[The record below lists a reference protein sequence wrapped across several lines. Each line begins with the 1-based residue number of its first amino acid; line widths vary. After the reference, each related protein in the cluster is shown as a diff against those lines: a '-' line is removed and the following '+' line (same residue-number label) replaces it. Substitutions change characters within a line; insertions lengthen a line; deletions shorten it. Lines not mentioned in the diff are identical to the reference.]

1 MAEKKKSPSTARP
14 RTITPAPAASSG
26 VAAPVVS
33 HAVASPA
40 VTPPAV
46 APPVAPAVVAPVA
59 PAVVAPAAALV
70 TLAGLEVDERPM
82 IHMPA
87 PPATVPH
94 DAIARRAQEI
104 HNTRGGT
111 AFDNWIEAERE
122 LGAR

>member
-14 RTITPAPAASSG
+14 RTIKPEPAASSG
-26 VAAPVVS
+26 VATPVVS
-33 HAVASPA
+33 HAVAAPV
-40 VTPPAV
+40 VTPPTVV
-46 APPVAPAVVAPVA
+46 APSAPVVAPVA
-59 PAVVAPAAALV
+59 PVVAATPAALV
-70 TLAGLEVDERPM
+70 SLAGLEVDERPT

-87 PPATVPH
+87 PPAPVPH

-122 LGAR
+122 LAAR